1 LLTTNYSF
9 MAIPKKYFHDRMV
22 LLLFS
27 ANVSLVILGIMLIL
41 LKIDPGRS
49 DGYIVQYR
57 ANLGISAYQAGGIT
71 AILSFIGF
79 LLIVL
84 VLHTS
89 LSMRVYHLRRYI
101 SVAILGLGALLLV
114 LSLVVSN
121 ALLLLR

>member
-1 LLTTNYSF
+1 

-71 AILSFIGF
+71 AIVSFIGF